1 MEITI
6 KNNKLNYEILKK
18 NGQYFFPS
26 SFVLIFKLVSLYY
39 IVLILIS
46 IFRNR
51 FKLWTIFIEET
62 QHYLTEYKSIKEVID
77 AGTLIVI
84 QVKEDAPIYFEKKN
98 ATKDQYEE
106 IRNIFEK
113 NNILC
118 NMKEL

>member
-1 MEITI
+1 MF
-6 KNNKLNYEILKK
+6 LD
-18 NGQYFFPS
+18 NGID
-26 SFVLIFKLVSLYY
+26 VV
-39 IVLILIS
+39 
-46 IFRNR
+46 
-51 FKLWTIFIEET
+51 EET

-77 AGTLIVI
+77 SGTLIVI

-98 ATKDQYEE
+98 ATKDQCEE

>member
-1 MEITI
+1 M
-6 KNNKLNYEILKK
+6 
-18 NGQYFFPS
+18 
-26 SFVLIFKLVSLYY
+26 
-39 IVLILIS
+39 
-46 IFRNR
+46 
-51 FKLWTIFIEET
+51 
-62 QHYLTEYKSIKEVID
+62 
-77 AGTLIVI
+77 I